1 MKQRF
6 ARLLAGSVLA
16 MAMASAWGQEPAPAG
31 SADDIVRFEISR
43 FDVSGNTL
51 LGAAEIDGA
60 VARFTGKARDFGDV
74 QRALEA
80 LEALYHARGYK
91 LVTVQL
97 PEQELDGGVVRLN
110 VVQTRIGKV
119 TVEGNR
125 NFSTGNIRRSLP
137 ALREGDTPNLTRVSA
152 NLKLANENPAR
163 QLKLS
168 LGSGQADA
176 SGVETVDARIEVVD
190 QRPWTVMA
198 NFDNT
203 GTSET
208 GETHAGVVLQHANLW
223 GRDHLASLQYT
234 TTVEEPS
241 QVAVWGLGY
250 HVPLYAQGAAIDLYA
265 SYSDVDSG
273 VVSAGLF
280 DLAVS
285 GRGAVYGARYTKVLD
300 KRRLAG
306 HELEGRLVYGLEVKA
321 YKNSVVFFNQDFGND
336 VTVRPVSIGYQ
347 GRVALDKGEA
357 NFAATLL
364 RNIPGGTRGSQQDF
378 TAARSGA
385 DAGYT
390 ALRVAGAWSRALG
403 SSDWLGRVLANGQ
416 YSPDAL
422 VPGEQFGAGG
432 STSVRGF
439 DERAL
444 ALDSGL
450 GLNLE
455 VYTPDLCGSSGWQCR
470 LLGFYDT
477 AHGKRNEA
485 LPGELRSST
494 IASAGVGLRFSV
506 GRALSVQL
514 DYGHAVNEGA
524 LDGADK
530 DRLHVRVGLAYWE
543 GVK

>member
-1 MKQRF
+1 MNQCF
-6 ARLLAGSVLA
+6 TRLLAGSVLA
-16 MAMASAWGQEPAPAG
+16 LAVASAWGQEAASAT

-51 LGAAEIDGA
+51 LSAAEIDGA
-60 VARFTGKARDFGDV
+60 VTPFTGKGRDFGDV

-80 LEALYHARGYK
+80 LEALYHARGYNV
-91 LVTVQL
+91 VTVQL
-97 PEQELDGGVVRLN
+97 PEQELNGGVVRLQ
-110 VVQTRIGKV
+110 VMQTTIGKV

-125 NFSTGNIRRSLP
+125 TFSTANIRRSLP
-137 ALREGDTPNLTRVSA
+137 ALREGETPNLARVSA

-163 QLKLS
+163 KLKLS
-168 LGSGQADA
+168 LGSGERD
-176 SGVETVDARIEVVD
+176 ETVDARVEVAEE
-190 QRPWTVMA
+190 RPWTVMA

-208 GETHAGVVLQHANLW
+208 GKTHAGLVLQHANLW
-223 GRDHLASLQYT
+223 GRDHVGSLQYT

-241 QVAVWGLGY
+241 QVAVWALGY

-273 VVSAGLF
+273 VVTAGLF

-285 GRGAVYGARYTKVLD
+285 GRGAVYGARYTSILD
-300 KRRLAG
+300 KRSLGGRD
-306 HELEGRLVYGLEVKA
+306 LEGRLVYGLEVKA
-321 YKNSVVFFNQDFGND
+321 YKNSVVFFNQDFGNN
-336 VTVRPVSIGYQ
+336 VTVRPLSIGYL
-347 GRVALDKGEA
+347 GRVALDSGDV
-357 NFAATLL
+357 NVSATLL
-364 RNIPGGTRGSQQDF
+364 RNIPGGSRGAQEDF
-378 TAARSGA
+378 TAARAGA
-385 DAGYT
+385 KAGYT
-390 ALRVAGAWSRALG
+390 ALRLAGAWSSGIGA
-403 SSDWLGRVLANGQ
+403 SDWLGRVLANGQ

-444 ALDSGL
+444 AADSGL

-455 VYTPDLCGSSGWQCR
+455 VYTPNLCSRSGWQCR

-477 AHGKRNEA
+477 AYGKRNKA
-485 LPGELRSST
+485 LPGELRSTT

-506 GRALSVQL
+506 GRAASLQV
-514 DYGHAVNEGA
+514 DYGNVVKEGA
-524 LDGADK
+524 LSGADK
-530 DRLHVRVGLAYWE
+530 DRLHVRVGLAY
-543 GVK
+543 